1 MSIPPRP
8 RRGGRT
14 SRRAMKKNK
23 SSYTQTQIRP
33 NKPTV
38 ISQPNNETAVP
49 LPPLPPAPSL
59 EKAAGVVDEARSEDL
74 ELTETTDDDD
84 IFLELLEVEGDINGS
99 TGGALRLS
107 EMIESCLVEEGEEG
121 CGVPTLIA
129 ENRGDKCNDVE
140 GNEIRWNKNEDKMVS
155 SSSSS
160 SCEDHK
166 ESSSS
171 VNLDGG
177 DDNWNWESVM
187 EFNEVDDAWEHK
199 EKLLTWLWN
208 DDDDWESDG
217 NNNLGEMMDPEK
229 QNDVIAWFL
238 S

>member
-1 MSIPPRP
+1 MSIPPRR

-84 IFLELLEVEGDINGS
+84 IFLELLEVEGDINGGP
-99 TGGALRLS
+99 GGALRLS